1 MEKIQ
6 SYHHGNLRN
15 ELIEKA
21 IAIVNSEGEQALS
34 IRKVAGAC
42 GVTYAAPYAHF
53 KNKEDLLTAIQAHI
67 TEQFS
72 TLLENTLFEYKE
84 SKELLLYLGNT
95 YVNFFLDNPNYF
107 SFLYSQSHYPIV
119 LSPKNGEALFKPYEI
134 FKRALSDYL
143 DKTNCPKE
151 KYNDIALALLSQVHG
166 IAGLATMKNIQY
178 NENWKDKVLDIL
190 RTSTC
195 SYLEGAK

>member
-151 KYNDIALALLSQVHG
+151 KYNDIALALLSPVHG